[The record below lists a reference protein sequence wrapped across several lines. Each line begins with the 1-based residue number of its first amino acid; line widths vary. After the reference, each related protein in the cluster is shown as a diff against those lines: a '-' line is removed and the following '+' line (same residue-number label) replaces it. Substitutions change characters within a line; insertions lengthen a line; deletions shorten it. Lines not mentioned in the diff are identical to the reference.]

1 MKFNY
6 IKLTSL
12 LLFSFL
18 CFNSCKNDDDSLER
32 NGKPV
37 ITVINPSVT
46 VTEGETAT
54 FNLKVEYPIAKKI
67 DIRIDVLD
75 DSGNP
80 IPTTEPIGDPN
91 SGNGYAGI
99 DIENITVPYP
109 TWFDSG
115 AFAFGYLGGSGYV
128 ATYDPYTEEMQINID
143 TKIDDNSNP
152 TKTVK
157 LRLSTT
163 SLMTATIQQDIEI
176 NIENLVSTDLVT
188 RLKWDGDYINDPC
201 SNLDFDL
208 ELYYNG
214 AFTDFSY
221 SDCPEEI
228 VILGTDPD
236 GSYEIDASF
245 WTNGGNTTNPNIN
258 VPITI
263 EFIKS
268 GVFVESVDLSSL
280 FPLNDGGLN
289 DGNGSAITTFSI
301 NKTGTVYTVID
312 SNNNQVAQGRMSNN
326 NRLNLEEKRLLKSK

>member
-18 CFNSCKNDDDSLER
+18 CFNTCKNDDDSLER

-152 TKTVK
+152 TA
-157 LRLSTT
+157 
-163 SLMTATIQQDIEI
+163 SLGVDVSGSNRHIYTARYRD
-176 NIENLVSTDLVT
+176 
-188 RLKWDGDYINDPC
+188 
-201 SNLDFDL
+201 
-208 ELYYNG
+208 
-214 AFTDFSY
+214 
-221 SDCPEEI
+221 
-228 VILGTDPD
+228 
-236 GSYEIDASF
+236 
-245 WTNGGNTTNPNIN
+245 
-258 VPITI
+258 
-263 EFIKS
+263 
-268 GVFVESVDLSSL
+268 
-280 FPLNDGGLN
+280 
-289 DGNGSAITTFSI
+289 
-301 NKTGTVYTVID
+301 
-312 SNNNQVAQGRMSNN
+312 
-326 NRLNLEEKRLLKSK
+326 